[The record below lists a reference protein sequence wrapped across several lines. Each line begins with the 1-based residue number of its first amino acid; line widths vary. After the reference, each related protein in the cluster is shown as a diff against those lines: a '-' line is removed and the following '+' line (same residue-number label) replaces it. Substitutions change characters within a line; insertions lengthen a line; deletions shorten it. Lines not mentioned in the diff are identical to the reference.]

1 MADLKEH
8 DMAKIPDLPLNDGN
22 SLPAL
27 GFGAWSLNGSHG
39 AEAIASALRQGY
51 RLVDSAFNY
60 ENEGAL
66 GEAIRRAGIPRESLR
81 ITSKLPGRHH
91 RYGEALA
98 TVEESLWRAGLD
110 YYDLYLIHWP
120 NPKQGLYVEA
130 WQALIEARR
139 RGLVRS
145 IGVSNFL
152 PAHLERIM
160 SETGVAPSVNQV
172 EMHPRFPQIEQRAF
186 DKAHGIVTQAW
197 SPLGRGELF
206 KNPDLS
212 AIAERL
218 ARSVGQVIL
227 RWHHQSGSLPLPRSA
242 SPERQMENLDIFDF
256 ALSSDDMAQIAGLS
270 QPDGRLRDQDPARYE
285 EF

>member
-1 MADLKEH
+1 
-8 DMAKIPDLPLNDGN
+8 MAKIPDLRLNDGN
-22 SLPAL
+22 RLPAIGL
-27 GFGAWSLNGSHG
+27 GAWSLNGARG
-39 AEAIASALRQGY
+39 VEAIVSALRQGY
-51 RLVDSAFNY
+51 RLIDSAFNY

-81 ITSKLPGRHH
+81 VTSKLPGRHH
-91 RYGEALA
+91 RYDEALA
-98 TVEESLWRAGLD
+98 TVEESIWRAGLD

-120 NPKQGLYVEA
+120 NPKQDLYVEA

-160 SETGVAPSVNQV
+160 SETGVAPAVNQV
-172 EMHPRFPQIEQRAF
+172 EMHPRFPQIEQRVF
-186 DKAHGIVTQAW
+186 DKAHGIVTEAW
-197 SPLGRGELF
+197 SPLGRGELLRE
-206 KNPDLS
+206 PCLT

-218 ARSVGQVIL
+218 ARSVGQVVL

-242 SPERQMENLDIFDF
+242 SPERQAENLAIFDF
-256 ALSSDDMAQIAGLS
+256 VLSNEDMAQIGALAR
-270 QPDGRLRDQDPARYE
+270 PDGRLRDQDPARYE

>member
-1 MADLKEH
+1 MT
-8 DMAKIPDLPLNDGN
+8 KIPDLRLNDGN
-22 SLPAL
+22 RLPVIGL
-27 GFGAWSLNGSHG
+27 GAWSLNGARG
-39 AEAIASALRQGY
+39 VEAIVSALRQGY
-51 RLVDSAFNY
+51 RLIDSAFNY

-81 ITSKLPGRHH
+81 VTSKLPGRHH
-91 RYGEALA
+91 RYDEALA

-120 NPKQGLYVEA
+120 NPKQDLYVEA

-160 SETGVAPSVNQV
+160 SETGVAPAVNQV
-172 EMHPRFPQIEQRAF
+172 EMHPRFPQIEQRVF
-186 DKAHGIVTQAW
+186 DKAHGIVTEAW
-197 SPLGRGELF
+197 SPLGRGELLRE
-206 KNPDLS
+206 PGLT
-212 AIAERL
+212 AIADRL
-218 ARSVGQVIL
+218 ARSVGQVVL

-242 SPERQMENLDIFDF
+242 SPERQAENLAIFDF
-256 ALSSDDMAQIAGLS
+256 VLSNEDMAQIAALAR
-270 QPDGRLRDQDPARYE
+270 PDGRLRDQDPARYE

>member
-1 MADLKEH
+1 
-8 DMAKIPDLPLNDGN
+8 MAKIPDLRLNDGN
-22 SLPAL
+22 RLPAIGL
-27 GFGAWSLNGSHG
+27 GAWSLNGARGVDS
-39 AEAIASALRQGY
+39 IVSALRQGY
-51 RLVDSAFNY
+51 RLIDSAFNY

-81 ITSKLPGRHH
+81 VTSKLPGRHH
-91 RYGEALA
+91 RYDEALA

-120 NPKQGLYVEA
+120 NPKQDLYVEA

-160 SETGVAPSVNQV
+160 SETGVAPAVNQV
-172 EMHPRFPQIEQRAF
+172 EMHPRFPQIEQRVF
-186 DKAHGIVTQAW
+186 DKAHGIVTEAW
-197 SPLGRGELF
+197 SPLGRGELLRE
-206 KNPDLS
+206 PCLT

-218 ARSVGQVIL
+218 ARSVGQVVL

-242 SPERQMENLDIFDF
+242 SPERQAENLAIFDF
-256 ALSSDDMAQIAGLS
+256 VLSNEDMAQIGALAR
-270 QPDGRLRDQDPARYE
+270 PDGRLRDQDPARYE

>member
-1 MADLKEH
+1 MTN
-8 DMAKIPDLPLNDGN
+8 IPDLRLNDGN
-22 SLPAL
+22 RLPAIGL
-27 GFGAWSLNGSHG
+27 GAWSLNGARG
-39 AEAIASALRQGY
+39 VEAIVSALRQGY
-51 RLVDSAFNY
+51 RLIDSAFNY

-81 ITSKLPGRHH
+81 VTSKLPGRHH
-91 RYGEALA
+91 RYDEALA

-120 NPKQGLYVEA
+120 NPKQDLYVEA

-160 SETGVAPSVNQV
+160 SETGVAPAVNQV
-172 EMHPRFPQIEQRAF
+172 EMHPRFPQIEQRVF
-186 DKAHGIVTQAW
+186 DKAHGIVTEAW
-197 SPLGRGELF
+197 SPLGRGELLRE
-206 KNPDLS
+206 PGLT

-218 ARSVGQVIL
+218 ARSVGQVVL

-242 SPERQMENLDIFDF
+242 SPERQAENLAIFDF
-256 ALSSDDMAQIAGLS
+256 VLSNEDMAQIAALAR
-270 QPDGRLRDQDPARYE
+270 PDGRLRDQDPARYE

>member
-1 MADLKEH
+1 
-8 DMAKIPDLPLNDGN
+8 MAKIPDLRLNDGN
-22 SLPAL
+22 RLPAIGL
-27 GFGAWSLNGSHG
+27 GAWSLNGARGVES
-39 AEAIASALRQGY
+39 IVSALRQGY
-51 RLVDSAFNY
+51 RLIDSAFNY

-66 GEAIRRAGIPRESLR
+66 GDAIRRAGILRESLR
-81 ITSKLPGRHH
+81 VTFKLPGRHH
-91 RYGEALA
+91 RYDEALA

-120 NPKQGLYVEA
+120 NPKQDLYVEA

-160 SETGVAPSVNQV
+160 SETGVAPAVNQV
-172 EMHPRFPQIEQRAF
+172 EMHPRFPQIEQRVF
-186 DKAHGIVTQAW
+186 DKAHGIVTEAW
-197 SPLGRGELF
+197 SPLGRGELLRE
-206 KNPDLS
+206 PCLT

-218 ARSVGQVIL
+218 ARSVGQVVL

-242 SPERQMENLDIFDF
+242 SPERQAENLAIFDF
-256 ALSSDDMAQIAGLS
+256 VLSNEDMTQIGALAR
-270 QPDGRLRDQDPARYE
+270 PDGHLRDQDPARYE

>member
-1 MADLKEH
+1 
-8 DMAKIPDLPLNDGN
+8 MAKIPDLRLNDGN
-22 SLPAL
+22 RLPAI
-27 GFGAWSLNGSHG
+27 GFGAWSLNGARG
-39 AEAIASALRQGY
+39 VEAIVSALRQGY

-81 ITSKLPGRHH
+81 VTSKLPGRHH
-91 RYGEALA
+91 RYDEALA

-120 NPKQGLYVEA
+120 NPKQDLYVEA

-160 SETGVAPSVNQV
+160 SETGVAPAVNQV
-172 EMHPRFPQIEQRAF
+172 EMHPRFPQIEQRVF
-186 DKAHGIVTQAW
+186 DKAHGIVTEAW
-197 SPLGRGELF
+197 SPLGRGELLRE
-206 KNPDLS
+206 PGLT
-212 AIAERL
+212 AIAQRL
-218 ARSVGQVIL
+218 ARSVGQVVL

-242 SPERQMENLDIFDF
+242 SPERQAENLAIFDF
-256 ALSSDDMAQIAGLS
+256 VLSSEDMAQIAALAR
-270 QPDGRLRDQDPARYE
+270 PDGRLRDQDPARYE

>member
-1 MADLKEH
+1 
-8 DMAKIPDLPLNDGN
+8 MAKIPDLRLNDGN
-22 SLPAL
+22 RLPAIGL
-27 GFGAWSLNGSHG
+27 GAWSLNGARG
-39 AEAIASALRQGY
+39 VEAIVSALRQGY
-51 RLVDSAFNY
+51 RLIDSAFNY

-81 ITSKLPGRHH
+81 VTSKLPGRHH
-91 RYGEALA
+91 RYDEALA

-120 NPKQGLYVEA
+120 NPKQDLYVEA

-160 SETGVAPSVNQV
+160 SETGVAPAVNQV
-172 EMHPRFPQIEQRAF
+172 EMHPRFPQIEQRVF
-186 DKAHGIVTQAW
+186 DKAHGIVTEAW
-197 SPLGRGELF
+197 SPLGRGELLRE
-206 KNPDLS
+206 PCLT

-218 ARSVGQVIL
+218 ARSVGQVVL

-242 SPERQMENLDIFDF
+242 SPERQAENLAIFDF
-256 ALSSDDMAQIAGLS
+256 VLSNEDMAQIGALAR
-270 QPDGRLRDQDPARYE
+270 PDGRLRDQDPARYE